1 MTNFS
6 QLKILDI
13 LMGNIIW
20 SRIKNT
26 TYKPWKFW
34 V

>member
-1 MTNFS
+1 MMTNFS

-26 TYKPWKFW
+26 TYKP
-34 V
+34 